1 MCNSWCVCAYARTIA
16 HLHGQTYNSA
26 PASHMRRRR
35 QARQDPWGQGGHK
48 HGNLLYL
55 HPCWIWFGIV
65 ECKLSAYL
73 NNTTRVKFDCTPTSA
88 RHKSGIKRARV
99 IQPVPNRNLSHAMKR
114 VIVIHKFVVFKE
126 NSILWHTTA
135 VPVLTYFFLFPVYE
149 LENEG
154 VCR

>member
-1 MCNSWCVCAYARTIA
+1 MLAQQRTCMAKHTTA
-16 HLHGQTYNSA
+16 HLHRTCAGAGRHPRTPGAFSC
-26 PASHMRRRR
+26 
-35 QARQDPWGQGGHK
+35 QGGHK

-88 RHKSGIKRARV
+88 RHKSGIKRV